1 MPESPN
7 ELLKKLSQIK
17 KDLVQPVLGDVTI
30 QPDTIVDFTVV
41 RSYSGRSKVGI
52 IFMNDGE
59 LKEAFIG
66 AIHISKIEEC
76 IRKNKAITIKRV
88 TKDNV
93 PQTEVIC

>member
-1 MPESPN
+1 MSGSSN
-7 ELLKKLSQIK
+7 ELLKKLNQIK

-30 QPDTIVDFTVV
+30 DPSQIVDFTVV

-59 LKEAFIG
+59 LKEAFVG
-66 AIHISKIEEC
+66 AIHVNKIEEC

-88 TKDNV
+88 MKDNV

>member
-1 MPESPN
+1 MPESSN
-7 ELLKKLSQIK
+7 ELLKRLSQIK

-30 QPDTIVDFTVV
+30 EPSQIVDFTVV

-52 IFMNDGE
+52 IFMSDGE
-59 LKEAFIG
+59 LKEAFVG
-66 AIHISKIEEC
+66 AIHINRIEEC

-88 TKDNV
+88 MKENV

>member
-1 MPESPN
+1 MPEN

-17 KDLVQPVLGDVTI
+17 RELVQPVLGDVTI
-30 QPDTIVDFTVV
+30 QPESIVDFTVM

-52 IFMNDGE
+52 ISQENGE
-59 LKEAFIG
+59 LREAFVG
-66 AIHISKIEEC
+66 AIHMSKIEEC

-88 TKDNV
+88 MKDNV

>member
-1 MPESPN
+1 MSGSSN
-7 ELLKKLSQIK
+7 ELLKKLNQIK

-30 QPDTIVDFTVV
+30 DPSQIVDFTVV
-41 RSYSGRSKVGI
+41 KSYSGRSKVGI

-59 LKEAFIG
+59 LKEAFVG
-66 AIHISKIEEC
+66 AIHVSKIEEC

-88 TKDNV
+88 MKDNV

>member
-1 MPESPN
+1 MPEN

-17 KDLVQPVLGDVTI
+17 RELVQPVLGDVAI
-30 QPDTIVDFTVV
+30 QPESIVDFTVM

-52 IFMNDGE
+52 IFQENGE
-59 LKEAFIG
+59 LKEAFVG
-66 AIHISKIEEC
+66 AIHVSEIEEC

-88 TKDNV
+88 MKDNV